1 MEAAVVDDGARLIV
15 IDVGMALQLVERQ
28 AVKVDLVELRVVG
41 DDKEC
46 EGALGEILNLQEL
59 LDAVIAAQAV
69 AVFHYLPGEIGAY
82 ARHFAQLCRIGSV
95 QYDTFVGLKL
105 DGVPDG
111 VALLYGFIV
120 VEMSVGRHVLFLDAD
135 EGR

>member
-1 MEAAVVDDGARLIV
+1 MEAAVVDDSARLIV

-28 AVKVDLVELRVVG
+28 AVEVDLAELRVVG

-69 AVFHYLPGEIGAY
+69 AVFHYLCAVVPY
-82 ARHFAQLCRIGSV
+82 RLGSV
-95 QYDTFVGLKL
+95 RYVRR
-105 DGVPDG
+105 
-111 VALLYGFIV
+111 
-120 VEMSVGRHVLFLDAD
+120 VEA
-135 EGR
+135 